1 MYSMFQ
7 YVTVLESVRNA
18 WHMKYVPNML
28 QTCQGFSSRTS
39 LGWKVPICCL
49 FCLLPGLQNL
59 QQQHLP
65 LHRSPV
71 KMAPCENFNSEMFER
86 VSKWYQVIHMWF
98 FFQDFMVQKHPK
110 TTMRVASKRNA
121 QNAQKFWDG
130 QSSNL
135 YHVKVVIPWV
145 WPLWD
150 PLPVP
155 IFFLSSMNRE
165 DRLTEPAEHLF
176 GCNGFNI
183 SDTFLLL
190 QLILMIINAC

>member
-1 MYSMFQ
+1 MVWHSQ
-7 YVTVLESVRNA
+7 YVQYVSVC
-18 WHMKYVPNML
+18 HSTGKCPKCVTYEICSKHVPNMF
-28 QTCQGFSSRTS
+28 QTFSSRTS

-98 FFQDFMVQKHPK
+98 FFQDFMVQKPSK

-121 QNAQKFWDG
+121 QNAQRFWDG
-130 QSSNL
+130 QSSIMSIMSSRSSSHGYGHL
-135 YHVKVVIPWV
+135 GV
-145 WPLWD
+145 
-150 PLPVP
+150 
-155 IFFLSSMNRE
+155 LSPYPSFSS
-165 DRLTEPAEHLF
+165 PA
-176 GCNGFNI
+176 
-183 SDTFLLL
+183 
-190 QLILMIINAC
+190 